1 MKSPARL
8 LLLAATLLVATGA
21 AEAQF
26 EPPALGGAPAAP
38 ELSLDVRFTA
48 PVDGKIEGV
57 VLVTIP
63 DTWHVNSATPKDE
76 YAIPTKVRVE
86 SAALTIDSI
95 DYPPHVE
102 RAFGFAGGQLLAVYE
117 GTAPVRVRGSVLA
130 PDGEVTVGVYYQAC
144 NDTICLPPKEVT
156 KTVKLSASLV
166 DSLDAIAGAA
176 TAPAAATGNF
186 QKLSDA
192 PGDAKPALF
201 SGDIG
206 STFASRGLA
215 TTLLVVFVLGMAL
228 TLTPCVY
235 PLIPLTMAF
244 FSSQTGGST
253 ARRFGL
259 SSTYVLGIA
268 ITYSTLGVFAA
279 LSGALFG
286 AWMQQP
292 LVLGFF
298 ALLMVVLAL
307 SMFGLYDINVPQF
320 IANRASARSG
330 FIGSLTMGLLA
341 GIVAAPC
348 VGPFVV
354 SLIALVSQSG
364 NPYLGFVLFFVL
376 ALGLGVPFL
385 LLGLFSSGASSL
397 PRSGPWLVK
406 IKQALGFVLIAMAFY
421 FLRPVIGDQIYGWG
435 VAGSLILGAV
445 FLFVRKEPTRAGNV
459 IRVVCGLLLL
469 AGAVPFVMPK
479 STGPEISWKKYDDA
493 AIAAATRDG
502 QPVMIDFYAD
512 WCLPCKELDHNTFNQ
527 PAVVD
532 ESKRFAAFKADLTQG
547 DDEKSKELVK
557 RYGIIGVPTIVFI
570 DAKGS
575 EIREL
580 RLTGFE
586 KPEPFVERMKKAR

>member
-1 MKSPARL
+1 MRSSARHL
-8 LLLAATLLVATGA
+8 LLVATLLVAA
-21 AEAQF
+21 LSAHSQF
-26 EPPALGGAPAAP
+26 GSSGFGDKTAVPEIGIDAKFAKPVGGRI
-38 ELSLDVRFTA
+38 D
-48 PVDGKIEGV
+48 GV
-57 VLVTIP
+57 VTVTIP
-63 DTWHVNSATPKDE
+63 ETWHVNSWKPKDDF
-76 YAIPTKVRVE
+76 AIPTKVRVE
-86 SAALTIDSI
+86 SPALKIDAI

-102 RAFGFAGGQLLAVYE
+102 RALGFAGGQLLPVYE
-117 GTAPVRVRGSVLA
+117 GTVRIPVHGTA
-130 PDGEVTVGVYYQAC
+130 IAADGDVTVGVFYQAC
-144 NDTICLPPKEVT
+144 NDSVCLPPKEVT
-156 KTVKLSASLV
+156 KTAALSAITV
-166 DSLDAIAGAA
+166 DSLGE
-176 TAPAAATGNF
+176 PAAAQATDGAF
-186 QKLSDA
+186 QKLADA
-192 PGDAKPALF
+192 PGGASKGLF

-206 STFASRGLA
+206 STMQSRGLA

-253 ARRFGL
+253 ARRVGL

-286 AWMQQP
+286 AWMQKP
-292 LVLGFF
+292 GVLGFF
-298 ALLMVVLAL
+298 ALLMVLLAL

-320 IANRASARSG
+320 IANRASARAG

-364 NPYLGFVLFFVL
+364 NPYLGFLLFFVL

-385 LLGLFSSGASSL
+385 LLGIFSSGASSL

-421 FLRPVIGDQIYGWG
+421 FLRPVVGDEIYRWG
-435 VAGSLILGAV
+435 VAGSLILGAL
-445 FLFVRKEPTRAGNV
+445 FLFVRGEQTRAGNV

-469 AGAVPFVMPK
+469 AGAVPFVMPRT
-479 STGPEISWKKYDDA
+479 TGPEISWAKYDDA
-493 AIAAATRDG
+493 KIAAAAAEG
-502 QPVMIDFYAD
+502 KPVIIDFYAD

-527 PAVVD
+527 KGVVD
-532 ESKRFAAFKADLTQG
+532 EAKRFATFKADLTRG
-547 DDEKSKELVK
+547 DDERSKELVK

-570 DAKGS
+570 DAKGN

-586 KPEPFVERMKKAR
+586 KPEAFLERLRKAK

>member
-8 LLLAATLLVATGA
+8 LLLVATLLSATGA

-26 EPPALGGAPAAP
+26 ESPALGGPPSVP
-38 ELSLDVRFTA
+38 EISIDVRFA
-48 PVDGKIEGV
+48 KPVDGKIEGIV
-57 VLVTIP
+57 TFTIP

-86 SAALTIDSI
+86 SAALTIDAV

-102 RAFGFAGGQLLAVYE
+102 RAFGFAGGQMLPVYE
-117 GTAPVRVRGSVLA
+117 GTVQVRVRGSVTA
-130 PDGEVTVGVYYQAC
+130 PDGDVTAGVYYQAC
-144 NDTICLPPKEVT
+144 NDTVCLPPKEVT
-156 KTVKLSASLV
+156 KTVKLSESFVESLGE
-166 DSLDAIAGAA
+166 I
-176 TAPAAATGNF
+176 PAAATATPAGNF

-192 PGDAKPALF
+192 PAGGSGGLF
-201 SGDIG
+201 SGDLG
-206 STFASRGLA
+206 STFASRGLGM
-215 TTLLVVFVLGMAL
+215 TLLVVFVLGMAL

-235 PLIPLTMAF
+235 PLIPLTMAYF
-244 FSSQTGGST
+244 ASQTGGSV
-253 ARRFGL
+253 ARRIGL

-268 ITYSTLGVFAA
+268 IMYSTLGVFAA

-286 AWMQQP
+286 AWLQEP
-292 LVLGFF
+292 LVLAFF
-298 ALLMVVLAL
+298 ALLMLALAL

-330 FIGSLTMGLLA
+330 FIGSLTMGLIA

-364 NPYLGFVLFFVL
+364 NPYLGFLLFFVL

-385 LLGLFSSGASSL
+385 LLGIFSSGASSL

-421 FLRPVIGDQIYGWG
+421 FLRPVTGDEVYKWG
-435 VAGSLILGAV
+435 VAVSLLLGAV
-445 FLFVRKEPTRAGNV
+445 FLFVRKEPTKAGNV
-459 IRVVCGLLLL
+459 IRFVCGLLLV
-469 AGAVPFVMPK
+469 AGAVPFLMPK
-479 STGPEISWKKYDDA
+479 STGPEIAWKKYDAA
-493 AIAAATRDG
+493 AIAAAASEG
-502 QPVMIDFYAD
+502 QPVLIDFYAD

-527 PAVVD
+527 PGVVD
-532 ESKRFAAFKADLTQG
+532 ESKRFATFKADLTKG
-547 DDEKSKELVK
+547 DDERSKELVK
-557 RYGIIGVPTIVFI
+557 RYEIIGVPTIVFI

-586 KPEPFVERMKKAR
+586 KPDAFLERMKKAR

>member
-8 LLLAATLLVATGA
+8 LLVVATIFVAAGV
-21 AEAQF
+21 AEAQL
-26 EPPALGGAPAAP
+26 EPAAFGGAPAAP
-38 ELSLDVRFTA
+38 EVGIDVRFTK
-48 PVDGKIEGV
+48 PVGGTIEGV
-57 VLVTIP
+57 VSVSIP
-63 DTWHVNSATPKDE
+63 DTWHINSVKPKDE

-86 SAALTIDSI
+86 SAALTIDAI

-117 GTAPVRVRGSVLA
+117 GTLRIPIRGRVTA
-130 PDGEVTVGVYYQAC
+130 ADGDVTAGVYYQAC
-144 NDTICLPPKEVT
+144 NDTICLPPREVT
-156 KTVKLSASLV
+156 KTISLSNSFV
-166 DSLDAIAGAA
+166 DSLGEPATTPSATTNAA
-176 TAPAAATGNF
+176 GNF
-186 QKLSDA
+186 QNLSDA
-192 PGDAKPALF
+192 PAGGDSGLF

-206 STFASRGLA
+206 STLASRGLA
-215 TTLLVVFVLGMAL
+215 TTLLVVFVLGIAL

-244 FSSQTGGST
+244 FSSQTGGSA

-268 ITYSTLGVFAA
+268 ITYSTLGVVAA

-286 AWMQQP
+286 AWMQKP

-298 ALLMVVLAL
+298 ALLMLLLAL

-364 NPYLGFVLFFVL
+364 NPYLGFLLFFVL

-385 LLGLFSSGASSL
+385 LLGIFSSGASSL

-406 IKQALGFVLIAMAFY
+406 IKQALGFVLISMAFY
-421 FLRPVIGDQIYGWG
+421 FLRPVTGDEVYRWG
-435 VAGSLILGAV
+435 VAVSLILGAT
-445 FLFVRKEPTRAGNV
+445 FLLVRKEPTRSGNV
-459 IRVVCGLLLL
+459 IRIVCGLLLI
-469 AGAVPFVMPK
+469 AGALPFVMPR
-479 STGPEISWKKYDDA
+479 SGGPEITWKTYDDA
-493 AIAAATRDG
+493 AIAAAAGEGR
-502 QPVMIDFYAD
+502 PVVIDFYAD

-532 ESKRFAAFKADLTQG
+532 ESRRFVAFKADLTKG
-547 DDEKSKELVK
+547 DDAKSMDLVK
-557 RYGIIGVPTIVFI
+557 RYGIIGVPTIVFV
-570 DAKGS
+570 DGKGI

-586 KPEPFVERMKKAR
+586 RHDAFLARMKKAK

>member
-1 MKSPARL
+1 MY
-8 LLLAATLLVATGA
+8 LVASGT

-26 EPPALGGAPAAP
+26 EPSAFGGGPNAPVVG
-38 ELSLDVRFTA
+38 LDVRFEKPA
-48 PVDGKIEGV
+48 DGKIEGIV
-57 VLVTIP
+57 SVAIP

-86 SAALTIDSI
+86 SAALAIDKI

-102 RAFGFAGGQLLAVYE
+102 RAFGFAGGQLLPVYE
-117 GTAPVRVRGSVLA
+117 GTVQVRVSGTVIA

-144 NDTICLPPKEVT
+144 NDNICLPPKEVT
-156 KTVKLSASLV
+156 KTVKLSESLV
-166 DSLDAIAGAA
+166 DSLGDLAVA
-176 TAPAAATGNF
+176 TQGPGETAGNF
-186 QKLSDA
+186 QKLVDA
-192 PGDAKPALF
+192 PAGGSAGLF

-206 STFASRGLA
+206 STLASRGLA

-244 FSSQTGGST
+244 FASQTGGSR

-298 ALLMVVLAL
+298 ALLMVLLAL

-330 FIGSLTMGLLA
+330 FVGSLTMGLLA

-385 LLGLFSSGASSL
+385 LLGLFSSGASAL

-421 FLRPVIGDQIYGWG
+421 FLRPVTGDVVYSWG
-435 VAGSLILGAV
+435 VAGSLILGAI

-459 IRVVCGLLLL
+459 IRFVCGVLLL

-479 STGPEISWKKYDDA
+479 STGPEISWAKYDDA
-493 AIAAATRDG
+493 AIAAAASEGR
-502 QPVMIDFYAD
+502 PVIIDFYAD

-527 PAVVD
+527 AGVVD
-532 ESKRFAAFKADLTQG
+532 ESKRFATFKADLTQG

-586 KPEPFVERMKKAR
+586 KPDAFLARMKKAK

>member
-1 MKSPARL
+1 MTSPSRNLLLVAA
-8 LLLAATLLVATGA
+8 LLLAAFSVQSQLA
-21 AEAQF
+21 
-26 EPPALGGAPAAP
+26 PGGFGDQTPAP
-38 ELSLDVRFTA
+38 ELTIDVQFA
-48 PVDGKIEGV
+48 KPVDGRIEG
-57 VLVTIP
+57 LVTVSIP
-63 DTWHVNSATPKDE
+63 ETWHVNSHVPKDE
-76 YAIPTKVRVE
+76 FAIPTKVRVE
-86 SAALTIDSI
+86 SPALAIDAI

-102 RAFGFAGGQLLAVYE
+102 RAFGFAGGQMLAVYE
-117 GTAPVRVRGSVLA
+117 GTIRIPVRGSVSA
-130 PDGEVTVGVYYQAC
+130 PDGDVTVGVYYQAC

-156 KTVKLSASLV
+156 KTVTLSAVTV
-166 DSLDAIAGAA
+166 DSLDKAPPAA
-176 TAPAAATGNF
+176 TASQPAGAF

-192 PGDAKPALF
+192 PGDGAKGLF

-206 STFASRGLA
+206 STLQSRGLGM
-215 TTLLVVFVLGMAL
+215 TLLVVFVLGMAL

-286 AWMQQP
+286 AWMQKP
-292 LVLGFF
+292 IVLGFF
-298 ALLMVVLAL
+298 ALLMILLAL
-307 SMFGLYDINVPQF
+307 SMFGLYDIGVPQF
-320 IANRASARSG
+320 IANRASARAG

-364 NPYLGFVLFFVL
+364 NPYLGFLLFFVL

-385 LLGLFSSGASSL
+385 LLGIFSSGASSL

-421 FLRPVIGDQIYGWG
+421 FLRPVTGDEVYRWG
-435 VAGSLILGAV
+435 VAGSLILGAL
-445 FLFVRKEPTRAGNV
+445 FLFVRAEKTKAGNV

-469 AGAVPFVMPK
+469 AGAVPFAMPRT
-479 STGPEISWKKYDDA
+479 SGPEIAWAKYDEA
-493 AIAAATRDG
+493 KIAAAAAEG
-502 QPVMIDFYAD
+502 KPVIIDFYAD

-527 PAVVD
+527 RPVVE
-532 ESKRFAAFKADLTQG
+532 ESKRFATFKADLTRG
-547 DDEKSKELVK
+547 DDERSKELVK

-570 DAKGS
+570 DSKGN

-586 KPEPFVERMKKAR
+586 KPGPFLERMKKAK

>member
-1 MKSPARL
+1 MTSPSRLPLQAAALLIAATSLHSQLSPAGFGGDS
-8 LLLAATLLVATGA
+8 ATPVVEIDAKFLKPVAGRI
-21 AEAQF
+21 
-26 EPPALGGAPAAP
+26 
-38 ELSLDVRFTA
+38 D
-48 PVDGKIEGV
+48 GV
-57 VLVTIP
+57 VTVTIP
-63 DTWHVNSATPKDE
+63 ETWHVNSYKPKDE
-76 YAIPTKVRVE
+76 FAIPTKVRVE
-86 SAALTIDSI
+86 SPAFAIDAI

-102 RAFGFAGGQLLAVYE
+102 RAFGFAGGQMLAVYE
-117 GTAPVRVRGSVLA
+117 GTVRIPVHGSA
-130 PDGEVTVGVYYQAC
+130 SAADGDVTVGVYYQAC
-144 NDTICLPPKEVT
+144 NDTICLPPREVMKAFT
-156 KTVKLSASLV
+156 LSAITV
-166 DSLDAIAGAA
+166 DSLGEA
-176 TAPAAATGNF
+176 APAGGAF

-192 PGDAKPALF
+192 PGGSSQGLF

-206 STFASRGLA
+206 STFQSRGLA

-279 LSGALFG
+279 MSGALFG
-286 AWMQQP
+286 AWMQKP
-292 LVLGFF
+292 VVLGFF
-298 ALLMVVLAL
+298 ALLMLLLAL

-320 IANRASARSG
+320 IASRASARAG

-364 NPYLGFVLFFVL
+364 NPYLGFLLFFVL

-385 LLGLFSSGASSL
+385 ALGIFSSGASSL

-421 FLRPVIGDQIYGWG
+421 FLRPVTGDEVYRWG
-435 VAGSLILGAV
+435 VAASLVLGAL
-445 FLFVRKEPTRAGNV
+445 FLFVRSERTKAGNV
-459 IRVVCGLLLL
+459 IRLVCGLLLL

-479 STGPEISWKKYDDA
+479 SGGPEIQWARYDDA
-493 AIAAATRDG
+493 AIAAAAREGT
-502 QPVMIDFYAD
+502 PVIIDFYAD

-527 PAVVD
+527 SGVVA
-532 ESKRFAAFKADLTQG
+532 ESKRFATFKADLTRG
-547 DDEKSKELVK
+547 DDERSKELVK
-557 RYGIIGVPTIVFI
+557 RYGIVGVPTIVFI
-570 DAKGS
+570 DATGT
-575 EIREL
+575 ELREL
-580 RLTGFE
+580 RLAGFE
-586 KPEPFVERMKKAR
+586 KPEQFLARMKKAK